1 MYIDTHCHVFS
12 EYYDDIEKVISE
24 CKDNNVNRIIVNG
37 CDIVSNKDV
46 LELVNKYD
54 IIYGAIGFHPTEL
67 DDFNDEYF
75 SFLEENINNSK
86 IVAVGEIGLDY
97 HYDDTDREKQIMV
110 FRKQLDIAQKYNKPI
125 IVHSRDSIQDTY
137 NILKEYNL
145 KGSIHCFSGSVE
157 MAREFIKLG
166 YKIGIGGIITYKNAK
181 TIKEVVKDTDLAYIL
196 LETDSP
202 YLAPVPHRGEDN
214 NPKYIPIIA
223 DEIASIK
230 GTSSLDI
237 ARVTTANAEAVFD
250 FSCEKWYN

>member
-1 MYIDTHCHVFS
+1 MLKYIDTHAH
-12 EYYDDIEKVISE
+12 YDDDSFDFDRDSLLQGLPSAGIIGVVNCASNIASAKKCIEIAEQYDYCWAGVGVHPHHAGELKDGWQDEIISLAKHPKV
-24 CKDNNVNRIIVNG
+24 V
-37 CDIVSNKDV
+37 
-46 LELVNKYD
+46 
-54 IIYGAIGFHPTEL
+54 AI
-67 DDFNDEYF
+67 
-75 SFLEENINNSK
+75 
-86 IVAVGEIGLDY
+86 AEIGLDY
-97 HYDDTDREKQIMV
+97 HYDDTDREKQSMV

-137 NILKEYNL
+137 NILKKYNL

-230 GTSSLDI
+230 GSSSLDI

-250 FSCEKWYN
+250 FSCKK

>member
-1 MYIDTHCHVFS
+1 MDKIKMTTPLVEMDGDEMTRILWKMIKDELLLPFIDLKT
-12 EYYDDIEKVISE
+12 EYYDL
-24 CKDNNVNRIIVNG
+24 G
-37 CDIVSNKDV
+37 
-46 LELVNKYD
+46 LEYRDETNDQVTVDSALAAKKY
-54 IIYGAIGFHPTEL
+54 G
-67 DDFNDEYF
+67 
-75 SFLEENINNSK
+75 
-86 IVAVGEIGLDY
+86 VAVKCATI
-97 HYDDTDREKQIMV
+97 TPNAARV
-110 FRKQLDIAQKYNKPI
+110 
-125 IVHSRDSIQDTY
+125 
-137 NILKEYNL
+137 KEYNL

-250 FSCEKWYN
+250 FSCEK

>member
-1 MYIDTHCHVFS
+1 MYIDTHCHITH
-12 EYYDDIEKVISE
+12 DDYQDISMLINDIKE
-24 CKDNNVNRIIVNG
+24 AGISKIIVNG
-37 CDIVSNKDV
+37 VDIKSNIEV
-46 LELVNKYD
+46 LELVNEYD
-54 IIYGAIGFHPTEL
+54 IVYGAIGFQPTEL
-67 DDFNDEYF
+67 KDFSLEYF
-75 SFLEENINNSK
+75 QWLEEHIRDDK
-86 IVAVGEIGLDY
+86 IVAIGEIGLDY
-97 HYDDTDREKQIMV
+97 HYEDTDKEKQKMV
-110 FRKQLDIAQKYNKPI
+110 FRKQLEIAEKYHIPV

-202 YLAPVPHRGEDN
+202 YLTPVPHRGENN

-250 FSCEKWYN
+250 FSCEK

>member
-1 MYIDTHCHVFS
+1 MDKIKMTTPLVEMDGDEMTRILWKMIKDELLLPFIDLKT
-12 EYYDDIEKVISE
+12 EYYDL
-24 CKDNNVNRIIVNG
+24 G
-37 CDIVSNKDV
+37 
-46 LELVNKYD
+46 LEYRDETNDQVTVDSALAAKKY
-54 IIYGAIGFHPTEL
+54 G
-67 DDFNDEYF
+67 
-75 SFLEENINNSK
+75 
-86 IVAVGEIGLDY
+86 VAVKCATI
-97 HYDDTDREKQIMV
+97 TPNAARV
-110 FRKQLDIAQKYNKPI
+110 
-125 IVHSRDSIQDTY
+125 
-137 NILKEYNL
+137 KEYNL

-223 DEIASIK
+223 DGIASIK

-250 FSCEKWYN
+250 FSCEK

>member
-1 MYIDTHCHVFS
+1 MIFDTHSHLFS
-12 EYYDDIEKVISE
+12 EEFDNDREECLKRCDELNIKLMLVGYSHIGNQQAYDLAQKNSNYYCSAGIHPDQASPNYLKDIELLEAFLDSHKV
-24 CKDNNVNRIIVNG
+24 NA
-37 CDIVSNKDV
+37 
-46 LELVNKYD
+46 L
-54 IIYGAIGFHPTEL
+54 
-67 DDFNDEYF
+67 
-75 SFLEENINNSK
+75 
-86 IVAVGEIGLDY
+86 GEIGLDY

-110 FRKQLDIAQKYNKPI
+110 FRKQLDIAQKYDKPI

-230 GTSSLDI
+230 GTSGLDI

-250 FSCEKWYN
+250 FFCEK

>member
-1 MYIDTHCHVFS
+1 MKILVGLSGGVDSAVAAYILKKQGHNVTCAFMRNWDSLANNDILGNPTLDNEICSQETDYNDAKLVADALGLELLRIDFIKEYWDHVFTT
-12 EYYDDIEKVISE
+12 
-24 CKDNNVNRIIVNG
+24 
-37 CDIVSNKDV
+37 
-46 LELVNKYD
+46 
-54 IIYGAIGFHPTEL
+54 F
-67 DDFNDEYF
+67 
-75 SFLEENINNSK
+75 
-86 IVAVGEIGLDY
+86 
-97 HYDDTDREKQIMV
+97 
-110 FRKQLDIAQKYNKPI
+110 
-125 IVHSRDSIQDTY
+125 
-137 NILKEYNL
+137 LKEYNL

-157 MAREFIKLG
+157 MAREFVKLG

-250 FSCEKWYN
+250 FSCEK

>member
-1 MYIDTHCHVFS
+1 MTHIKDTSTHCWL
-12 EYYDDIEKVISE
+12 IS
-24 CKDNNVNRIIVNG
+24 
-37 CDIVSNKDV
+37 
-46 LELVNKYD
+46 
-54 IIYGAIGFHPTEL
+54 
-67 DDFNDEYF
+67 
-75 SFLEENINNSK
+75 INNFFIINSRK
-86 IVAVGEIGLDY
+86 IGNYKGINE
-97 HYDDTDREKQIMV
+97 R
-110 FRKQLDIAQKYNKPI
+110 
-125 IVHSRDSIQDTY
+125 SI
-137 NILKEYNL
+137 
-145 KGSIHCFSGSVE
+145 
-157 MAREFIKLG
+157 G
-166 YKIGIGGIITYKNAK
+166 YKLGIGGIITYKNAK